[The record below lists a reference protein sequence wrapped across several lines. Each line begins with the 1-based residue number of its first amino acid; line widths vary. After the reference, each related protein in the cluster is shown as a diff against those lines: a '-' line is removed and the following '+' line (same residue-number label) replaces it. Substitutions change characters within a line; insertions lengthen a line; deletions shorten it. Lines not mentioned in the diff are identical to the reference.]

1 MLQCLK
7 EKDANICEG
16 CSLRLFLI
24 TNAWSVDSVSLK
36 DVSRCCPLWPG
47 YIVDTAAQNV
57 TKMTKVGFL
66 RLSYEKQDTL
76 LKLLIL
82 SMAAVLCKTLIQKT
96 FFFSSRKKQKPN
108 SKYNIILFSFLD
120 QTFFCFAVWKR
131 HPWIWSVSGTLCL
144 CPSMMR
150 KWHLLKY
157 YLFPDTSTTAQLVS
171 WQKKVFTSFITGL
184 MTGLGI
190 LWGELLVAP
199 FIQVGIRNIYVYF
212 WL

>member
-1 MLQCLK
+1 
-7 EKDANICEG
+7 
-16 CSLRLFLI
+16 
-24 TNAWSVDSVSLK
+24 
-36 DVSRCCPLWPG
+36 
-47 YIVDTAAQNV
+47 
-57 TKMTKVGFL
+57 MTKVGFL

-82 SMAAVLCKTLIQKT
+82 SMAAVLCKILIQKT
-96 FFFSSRKKQKPN
+96 FFSSRKKQKPN

-120 QTFFCFAVWKR
+120 QTFFCFEVWKC

-144 CPSMMR
+144 CPSIIR
-150 KWHLLKY
+150 KCHRLKY
-157 YLFPDTSTTAQLVS
+157 FTNLFPDTSTIAQLVS

-199 FIQVGIRNIYVYF
+199 FTQVGIRNIPVYF
-212 WL
+212 LM